1 MPPARSKADSKKP
14 SRKKTLD
21 RVLSQAGAAS
31 RKEAR
36 QWIAQ
41 GRVAV
46 DGRNIQT
53 PDAWVDPE
61 KQRITLDGHRL
72 QHASKVYLLLYKPKG
87 YVTTYK
93 DPQGRPTVYN
103 LLKDVP
109 AKVFSAGR
117 LDLDTSGLLIFTNDT
132 NFADYI
138 TSPDAH
144 VPKTY
149 LVKASVLL
157 TDDQLD
163 QLRHGVELSDGRTRP
178 ALVERIRDSAG
189 RYTFFE
195 ITITEG
201 RNRQV
206 RRMVETLGAKVLK
219 LVRTRIGQIPIGEL
233 QMGKYR
239 PLSKEEISGLL
250 RAEPGKAAGSA

>member
-1 MPPARSKADSKKP
+1 MAPAESNKP

-36 QWIAQ
+36 QWISQ

-46 DGRNIQT
+46 DGKKVQT
-53 PDAWVDPE
+53 PDAWIDPG
-61 KQRITLDGHRL
+61 KQRVTLDGRRV
-72 QHASKVYLLLYKPKG
+72 QPAAKIYLLLYKPKG

-93 DPQGRPTVYN
+93 DPEGRPTVYG
-103 LLKDVP
+103 LLQGVP
-109 AKVFSAGR
+109 GKVFSAGR
-117 LDLDTSGLLIFTNDT
+117 LDLESSGLLIFTNDT
-132 NFADYI
+132 SFADHI
-138 TSPDAH
+138 TSPDSH

-149 LVKASVLL
+149 LVKASTLL

-163 QLRHGVELSDGRTRP
+163 QLRRGIELSDGMTRP
-178 ALVERIRDSAG
+178 ALVERIRDSGG

-195 ITITEG
+195 ITLTEG

-206 RRMVETLGAKVLK
+206 RRMVEALGTKVLK
-219 LVRTRIGQIPIGEL
+219 LVRTKIGGIPIGDLEIA
-233 QMGKYR
+233 KYR
-239 PLSKEEISGLL
+239 NLTEQEIHSL
-250 RAEPGKAAGSA
+250 RGGSAHTVLRT

>member
-1 MPPARSKADSKKP
+1 MAPARSKKAGSKKI

-46 DGRNIQT
+46 DGKTIQT

-61 KQRITLDGHRL
+61 RQRVTLDGRRL
-72 QHASKVYLLLYKPKG
+72 RQARKIYLLLYKPKG

-93 DPQGRPTVYN
+93 DPQGRPTVYS
-103 LLKDVP
+103 LLEDVP
-109 AKVFSAGR
+109 EKVFSAGR

-132 NFADYI
+132 NFADHI
-138 TSPDAH
+138 TSPDSH

-149 LVKASVLL
+149 LVKASTLL
-157 TDDQLD
+157 TEDQLD
-163 QLRHGVELSDGRTRP
+163 QLRRGVNLSDGITRP
-178 ALVERIRDSAG
+178 AIIERIRDSG
-189 RYTFFE
+189 RCTFFE

-206 RRMVETLGAKVLK
+206 RRMVEALGATVLK
-219 LVRTRIGQIPIGEL
+219 LVRTRIGRVQIGNL
-233 QMGKYR
+233 QIGKYR
-239 PLSKEEISGLL
+239 TLAESEIRSLWQ
-250 RAEPGKAAGSA
+250 